1 MNTLWDKAN
10 KPSSYIK
17 EKTETIASKIGTL
30 LAVVLVF
37 APSLQVNSK
46 VQEPTW
52 YYQGKGAP
60 SSKTV
65 WIETAEKSTWYYQGK
80 GAPSSKTVWIETA
93 EDPPEAIIKNA
104 VAKSLLWV
112 KSIYYFPREIKY
124 DGLTKLQAE
133 KKWYPT
139 LLDVNPKKIT
149 EPIKSIVITV
159 GNRRFRIDPIAGKI
173 SWIEMGPEG
182 FVIITTFKD
191 VTYDI
196 KEKLPNLVYKIR
208 ATPKWKWVKE
218 WFKNVTVTEI

>member
-46 VQEPTW
+46 VQEP
-52 YYQGKGAP
+52 
-60 SSKTV
+60 
-65 WIETAEKSTWYYQGK
+65 TWYYQGK